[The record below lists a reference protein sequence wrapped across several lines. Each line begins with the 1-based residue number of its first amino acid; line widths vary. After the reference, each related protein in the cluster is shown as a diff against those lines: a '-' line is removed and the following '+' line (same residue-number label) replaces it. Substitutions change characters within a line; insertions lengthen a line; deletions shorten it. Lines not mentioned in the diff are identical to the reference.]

1 MMGARGL
8 KNISLLVAIL
18 LSGLT
23 LLAWTSQWYT
33 LRLGG
38 SEAGHSVLTVTGE
51 AAAPGLVALA
61 LAGLALVA
69 ALAIAGP
76 VFRAV
81 LGVLQVLIGF
91 TVGLSSVVAIGDPVA
106 ASASV
111 VTAATG
117 VSGKASVAALVVS
130 SSQTAWPWLATVI
143 GLLTIALGIFVLVT
157 SRRWPGSSRRY
168 QPVGFESAEPGSNPV
183 SDWDTLSGGSDP
195 TSR

>member
-1 MMGARGL
+1 MKGSRRL
-8 KNISLLVAIL
+8 KNISLLGAIV

-23 LLAWTSQWYT
+23 LLSWTSQWFT
-33 LRLGG
+33 LTLGG
-38 SEAGHSVLTVTGE
+38 SEKGHAPLTVTGE

-81 LGVLQVLIGF
+81 LGVVQVLIGF
-91 TVGLSSVVAIGDPVA
+91 TVGLSSILAIGDPIA
-106 ASASV
+106 ASTSV

-117 VSGKASVAALVVS
+117 VSGKESVARLVAS
-130 SSQTAWPWLATVI
+130 YTQTAWPWLAAII
-143 GLLTIALGIFVLVT
+143 GLLTLALGIFVLVT
-157 SRRWPGSSRRY
+157 SRHWPGSSRRY
-168 QPVGFESAEPGSNPV
+168 QPAGSEPAEPGANPV

>member
-1 MMGARGL
+1 MKGARGL
-8 KNISLLVAIL
+8 KNISLLGAIA

-91 TVGLSSVVAIGDPVA
+91 TIGLSSVIAIANPVA

-111 VTAATG
+111 VSAATG
-117 VSGKASVAALVVS
+117 VSGGASVAALVVS
-130 SSQTAWPWLATVI
+130 YSQTVWPWLATVI
-143 GLLTIALGIFVLVT
+143 GLLTMALGIVVMVT

-168 QPVGFESAEPGSNPV
+168 QPVGFESADPGANAV

>member
-1 MMGARGL
+1 MKGARGL
-8 KNISLLVAIL
+8 KNLSLLAAIL

-23 LLAWTSQWYT
+23 LLAWTSQWFT
-33 LRLGG
+33 LKLGG
-38 SEAGHSVLTVTGE
+38 SEAGHSVLTVTGG

-91 TVGLSSVVAIGDPVA
+91 TVALSSIIALEDPVA

-117 VSGKASVAALVVS
+117 VSGTASVAAMVVS
-130 SSQTAWPWLATVI
+130 HSQTAWPWLTTVI
-143 GLLTIALGIFVLVT
+143 GLLTIGLGVFVLVT

-168 QPVGFESAEPGSNPV
+168 QPVGFEAAEPGANAV